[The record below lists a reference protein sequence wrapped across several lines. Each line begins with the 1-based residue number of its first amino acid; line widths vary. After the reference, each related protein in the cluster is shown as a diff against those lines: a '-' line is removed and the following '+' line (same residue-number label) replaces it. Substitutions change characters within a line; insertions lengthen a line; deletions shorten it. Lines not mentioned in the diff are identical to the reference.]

1 MDQESR
7 QFKFSKEKHYIE
19 FSATGDGGFNTGFV
33 KIRINDLNILIL
45 LLLSWLWRI
54 MEYIECK
61 IPTSL

>member
-19 FSATGDGGFNTGFV
+19 FSAAGDGSFKTGFV

-45 LLLSWLWRI
+45 LLLSWLWGI
-54 MEYIECK
+54 MEQSAK
-61 IPTSL
+61 